1 MLHSLNGAHINS
13 NSCRHRVNLSAIRN
27 RPGLALF
34 HGFGVVSGIPF
45 RVSAFC
51 CNDGTETMKT
61 QPGLLIAFIISL
73 AFVAACGQ
81 QGPLFLPGS
90 PSEIQSAVQ
99 EQQAAAEASE
109 QEDDEDDEDDED
121 NEQTNNIN

>member
-1 MLHSLNGAHINS
+1 
-13 NSCRHRVNLSAIRN
+13 
-27 RPGLALF
+27 
-34 HGFGVVSGIPF
+34 
-45 RVSAFC
+45 
-51 CNDGTETMKT
+51 MKT
-61 QPGLLIAFIISL
+61 QSGLLIAFIINL

-109 QEDDEDDEDDED
+109 ENDDEDDEDDE
-121 NEQTNNIN
+121 QTNNIN

>member
-1 MLHSLNGAHINS
+1 
-13 NSCRHRVNLSAIRN
+13 
-27 RPGLALF
+27 
-34 HGFGVVSGIPF
+34 
-45 RVSAFC
+45 
-51 CNDGTETMKT
+51 MKT

-99 EQQAAAEASE
+99 EQQAATAEASE
-109 QEDDEDDEDDED
+109 DDDEDD
-121 NEQTNNIN
+121 EQTNNIN

>member
-1 MLHSLNGAHINS
+1 MN
-13 NSCRHRVNLSAIRN
+13 
-27 RPGLALF
+27 
-34 HGFGVVSGIPF
+34 
-45 RVSAFC
+45 
-51 CNDGTETMKT
+51 T

-99 EQQAAAEASE
+99 EQQTAPAEGSE
-109 QEDDEDDEDDED
+109 EDDEEDVEDD
-121 NEQTNNIN
+121 EQTNNIN

>member
-1 MLHSLNGAHINS
+1 
-13 NSCRHRVNLSAIRN
+13 
-27 RPGLALF
+27 
-34 HGFGVVSGIPF
+34 
-45 RVSAFC
+45 
-51 CNDGTETMKT
+51 MKT

-99 EQQAAAEASE
+99 EQQAAPAEESE
-109 QEDDEDDEDDED
+109 ENDDEDDEDDE
-121 NEQTNNIN
+121 QTNNIN

>member
-1 MLHSLNGAHINS
+1 
-13 NSCRHRVNLSAIRN
+13 
-27 RPGLALF
+27 
-34 HGFGVVSGIPF
+34 
-45 RVSAFC
+45 
-51 CNDGTETMKT
+51 MKT

-99 EQQAAAEASE
+99 EQQAAPAEASE
-109 QEDDEDDEDDED
+109 EEDDDEND
-121 NEQTNNIN
+121 EQTNNIN

>member
-1 MLHSLNGAHINS
+1 
-13 NSCRHRVNLSAIRN
+13 
-27 RPGLALF
+27 
-34 HGFGVVSGIPF
+34 
-45 RVSAFC
+45 
-51 CNDGTETMKT
+51 MKT

-99 EQQAAAEASE
+99 EQQAAPAEESE
-109 QEDDEDDEDDED
+109 EEDDEDDEDDE
-121 NEQTNNIN
+121 QTNNIN

>member
-1 MLHSLNGAHINS
+1 
-13 NSCRHRVNLSAIRN
+13 
-27 RPGLALF
+27 
-34 HGFGVVSGIPF
+34 
-45 RVSAFC
+45 
-51 CNDGTETMKT
+51 MKT

-99 EQQAAAEASE
+99 EQQAATAEAS
-109 QEDDEDDEDDED
+109 EDDEDDDEDD
-121 NEQTNNIN
+121 EQTNNIN

>member
-1 MLHSLNGAHINS
+1 M
-13 NSCRHRVNLSAIRN
+13 
-27 RPGLALF
+27 F
-34 HGFGVVSGIPF
+34 HGFGAASGIPF

-51 CNDGTETMKT
+51 CNDGAKTMKT

-109 QEDDEDDEDDED
+109 ENDDEDDEDDE
-121 NEQTNNIN
+121 QTNNIN

>member
-1 MLHSLNGAHINS
+1 
-13 NSCRHRVNLSAIRN
+13 
-27 RPGLALF
+27 
-34 HGFGVVSGIPF
+34 
-45 RVSAFC
+45 
-51 CNDGTETMKT
+51 MKT
-61 QPGLLIAFIISL
+61 QPRLLIAFIISL

-109 QEDDEDDEDDED
+109 DNDDEDDEDDE
-121 NEQTNNIN
+121 QTNNIN

>member
-1 MLHSLNGAHINS
+1 
-13 NSCRHRVNLSAIRN
+13 
-27 RPGLALF
+27 
-34 HGFGVVSGIPF
+34 
-45 RVSAFC
+45 
-51 CNDGTETMKT
+51 MKT

-99 EQQAAAEASE
+99 EQQAATAEASE
-109 QEDDEDDEDDED
+109 DDDEDDDEDD
-121 NEQTNNIN
+121 EQTNNIN

>member
-1 MLHSLNGAHINS
+1 MATIHSLNGAHVNS
-13 NSCRHRVNLSAIRN
+13 NFRHYWVNLSAIRN

-51 CNDGTETMKT
+51 FNDGTKTMKT
-61 QPGLLIAFIISL
+61 QPGLLIAFILSL

-81 QGPLFLPGS
+81 QGPLYLPGS
-90 PSEIQSAVQ
+90 PSEIQSAIQ

-109 QEDDEDDEDDED
+109 QEDDEDDEDDE
-121 NEQTNNIN
+121 QANNIN

>member
-1 MLHSLNGAHINS
+1 M
-13 NSCRHRVNLSAIRN
+13 
-27 RPGLALF
+27 F
-34 HGFGVVSGIPF
+34 HGFGAASGIPF

-51 CNDGTETMKT
+51 CNDGAKTMKT

-73 AFVAACGQ
+73 TFVAACGQ

-99 EQQAAAEASE
+99 EQQAAPAEASE
-109 QEDDEDDEDDED
+109 EDDDEND
-121 NEQTNNIN
+121 EQTNNIN

>member
-1 MLHSLNGAHINS
+1 
-13 NSCRHRVNLSAIRN
+13 
-27 RPGLALF
+27 
-34 HGFGVVSGIPF
+34 
-45 RVSAFC
+45 
-51 CNDGTETMKT
+51 MKT

-99 EQQAAAEASE
+99 EQQTAPAEGSE
-109 QEDDEDDEDDED
+109 EDDEEDVEDD
-121 NEQTNNIN
+121 EQTNNIN